1 MLHLALRRIGTSK
14 MLFEIGSGGDGKA
27 MEAILDR
34 AVLGEENC
42 AQLDCGVF
50 TSREEFRK
58 SGHFACNK
66 LSVRI

>member
-1 MLHLALRRIGTSK
+1 

-34 AVLGEENC
+34 TVLGEENC

-50 TSREEFRK
+50 TSGEEFRK